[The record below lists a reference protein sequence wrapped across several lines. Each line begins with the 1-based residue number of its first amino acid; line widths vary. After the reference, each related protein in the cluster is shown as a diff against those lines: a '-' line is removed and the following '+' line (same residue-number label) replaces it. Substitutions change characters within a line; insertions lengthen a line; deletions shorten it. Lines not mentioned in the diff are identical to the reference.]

1 MPNMGGW
8 EWVIVLVIVL
18 LVFGVGRVGQLGKEL
33 GEGIKAFRQGI
44 REGQDTNSDE
54 EAPNEQISR
63 R

>member
-8 EWVIVLVIVL
+8 EWVIVLVVVL

-44 REGQDTNSDE
+44 REGQDNDE
-54 EAPNEQISR
+54 EEETSPEQKST
-63 R
+63 

>member
-44 REGQDTNSDE
+44 REGQGTDDE
-54 EAPNEQISR
+54 EEASAEHKST
-63 R
+63 

>member
-44 REGQDTNSDE
+44 REGQGTDDE
-54 EAPNEQISR
+54 EEVSAEHKST
-63 R
+63 